1 MCSSTQLVKPNWRIC
16 MNCFPL
22 VKKAPLLS
30 PSDTLFVS
38 STPVQN
44 SNQGHPM
51 DLFPKISVLQAKFS
65 WLGNLEKLICPWKE
79 SVAGQYTIQGVR
91 GDLLYTI
98 ACIFYFFISPS
109 PIEGVNVSLRPHP
122 IAYGPPPPI
131 EGLNFALWPHPNWAV
146 MSSNVWTYV
155 RLQVLGALCWLGT
168 LPSALLG
175 VRNR

>member
-1 MCSSTQLVKPNWRIC
+1 MVVLVQSVAKDNLPPEQKPKADFQDVFINSAGKTELKNLYELFSPCQESTLTL
-16 MNCFPL
+16 PL
-22 VKKAPLLS
+22 RH
-30 PSDTLFVS
+30 SDVS
-38 STPVQN
+38 STPVKN

-109 PIEGVNVSLRPHP
+109 PIEGVNVSVRPQP
-122 IAYGPPPPI
+122 ITYGPPPPI
-131 EGLNFALWPHPNWAV
+131 EGLNFAL
-146 MSSNVWTYV
+146 
-155 RLQVLGALCWLGT
+155 
-168 LPSALLG
+168 
-175 VRNR
+175 

>member
-16 MNCFPL
+16 IDCFPL
-22 VKKAPLLS
+22 VKRAPLLS
-30 PSDTLFVS
+30 PSDTPFVS
-38 STPVQN
+38 SPPAQN

-98 ACIFYFFISPS
+98 ACIFYFLSLLPPLKGWMSPLGHTQL
-109 PIEGVNVSLRPHP
+109 PMP
-122 IAYGPPPPI
+122 PPPPI

-146 MSSNVWTYV
+146 MSSNAWTYV

-168 LPSALLG
+168 LPSVLLG

>member
-1 MCSSTQLVKPNWRIC
+1 MLVLVQSVAKDNLPPEQKSKADFQDVFINSAGKTEWKNLYELFSPCQESTLTL
-16 MNCFPL
+16 PL
-22 VKKAPLLS
+22 RH
-30 PSDTLFVS
+30 SDVS

-51 DLFPKISVLQAKFS
+51 DLFPKISVLQTKFS

-79 SVAGQYTIQGVR
+79 SVAEQYTIQGVR

-122 IAYGPPPPI
+122 IAYGPPPAI
-131 EGLNFALWPHPNWAV
+131 EGLNFAPMTTPKLG
-146 MSSNVWTYV
+146 SNV
-155 RLQVLGALCWLGT
+155 
-168 LPSALLG
+168 
-175 VRNR
+175 